1 MKEKKSVFLNHY
13 NSNRFVK
20 SGRTASTLEDTMLE
34 YLSKYD
40 HTSDSDTS
48 K

>member
-1 MKEKKSVFLNHY
+1 MKEKKREFLNHY

-20 SGRTASTLEDTMLE
+20 NGRRASTLEDTMLE

-40 HTSDSDTS
+40 VKSESE
-48 K
+48 